1 MCLKLSVSIPIKR
14 RLLGK
19 TGNMEYMNANFTSI
33 RDLDSIDDR
42 ISELEACK
50 LKIDEAVK
58 AKVSN
63 DSRSSSNVST
73 QYEEKKNRRVEE
85 VLGELNLL
93 LTKPDDEALA
103 QVGTLIEDY
112 GNLAVLDNVSLLYK
126 RKQKLKLGMAFLQ
139 NARDLEAE
147 IESLAIEDIT
157 RVSQTKDRLQK
168 LAIGHEIIPVSIKV
182 IKQLSDALGDK
193 IATFKKKLEDEFR
206 NVLEEIKWL
215 APKFEKRSIPQAKM
229 ASIHTYM
236 SKLFELQ
243 SINSTPEY
251 PDTWWATDVL
261 LEPIVVRF
269 NYHFNTAN
277 KETNKL
283 SKPEWALNFI
293 ENFLSENLLYLK
305 LVIGDTIKPFSG
317 IIDYE
322 IINTLLNPVREKMFK
337 MIESINENIAKSQEG
352 QENREKSGRILSHL
366 IFELSSFDQRLR
378 NVYKFNPYVKDIA
391 ILPSKKWMGLT
402 GDILLHGDNENL
414 AAVNWLNFEF
424 ELATERFNT
433 EIIHSEK
440 AFKIDFDYQAS
451 QEPKTFHE
459 RLLKPTYSAYNLT
472 KLFNNLTSHHKT
484 LNIVKYQLKYVSN
497 IQLKLIELYY
507 DKLKQLLRN
516 FGDSF
521 NLKLVLNFIPG
532 GLGNDSSTNTDSNNT
547 KNGLKG
553 LEILTELY
561 CLTKFVNNNLEQW
574 SEELVFI
581 QLWNSYKSISNKTHS
596 FGLTIFDNSISDFLS
611 LLSKILS
618 NYEQFFR
625 KEIKASLKNYVNS
638 SQWDIGTNNNLEAS
652 SDLSL
657 LVNNLPIYM
666 SYLEKCLSDLDYYL
680 ITNKIVTLL
689 SVVLREF
696 IITNNQFS
704 ATGVKQFKVDF
715 EFIISQLKRSLLL
728 SLSLNDNSNI
738 NNKEYL
744 KVNESIE
751 FLLEI
756 DTQTAKLFKNHY
768 DKIPELRSKF
778 DGGLK
783 HLSNNEINDLV
794 FRIL

>member
-1 MCLKLSVSIPIKR
+1 
-14 RLLGK
+14 
-19 TGNMEYMNANFTSI
+19 MNANFTSI
-33 RDLDSIDDR
+33 RDLENIDDK
-42 ISELEACK
+42 ISELESLK
-50 LKIDEAVK
+50 LKINEAVR
-58 AKVSN
+58 AKVSD
-63 DSRSSSNVST
+63 DSRSGSIVST
-73 QYEEKKNRRVEE
+73 RYEEEKNKRVEE
-85 VLGELNLL
+85 VLEGLNLL

-103 QVGTLIEDY
+103 QIGELSEQY
-112 GNLAVLDNVSLLYK
+112 GNLAVFDNARQLYK
-126 RKQKLKLGMAFLQ
+126 RKLELKHGMAFLQ
-139 NARDLEAE
+139 KAKLLETE
-147 IESLAIEDIT
+147 IESLVIEDLSK
-157 RVSQTKDRLQK
+157 VLQAKDGLQS
-168 LAIGHEIIPVSIKV
+168 LASEHETIPINVKV
-182 IKQLSDALGDK
+182 VEQLSEALDK
-193 IATFKKKLEDEFR
+193 KIDDFRKNLEDEFK
-206 NVLEEIKWL
+206 NSLEEIKWL
-215 APKFEKRSIPQAKM
+215 APKFEKHPIPQAKV

-243 SINSTPEY
+243 AINNTPEY
-251 PDTWWATDVL
+251 PETWWAVDIL
-261 LEPIVVRF
+261 LEPIIVRF

-283 SKPEWALNFI
+283 SKPEWALSFI
-293 ENFLSENLLYLK
+293 ENFLSENMLYLK
-305 LVIGDTIKPFSG
+305 LAIGDTIKPFPR

-322 IINTLLNPVREKMFK
+322 IINTLLNPVREKMFN
-337 MIESINENIAKSQEG
+337 MIDSINENIAKLEEQK
-352 QENREKSGRILSHL
+352 ENREKSGRILSHL

-391 ILPSKKWMGLT
+391 IAPSKKWMGLT
-402 GDILLHGDNENL
+402 GDILLHGDNEDL
-414 AAVNWLNFEF
+414 AALNWLNFEF
-424 ELATERFNT
+424 ELATGRFNT
-433 EIIHSEK
+433 EIIQSEK

-451 QEPKTFHE
+451 QESKTFHE

-497 IQLKLIELYY
+497 IQLKLIDLYH
-507 DKLKQLLRN
+507 DKLKQLLRSFN
-516 FGDSF
+516 DSF

-532 GLGNDSSTNTDSNNT
+532 GLGNDNNTSADSNNT

-561 CLTKFVNNNLEQW
+561 CLTKFISNHLEQW

-581 QLWNSYKSISNKTHS
+581 QLWNSYKSISNKTHA
-596 FGLTIFDNSISDFLS
+596 FDLTIFDNSMSDFQT
-611 LLSKILS
+611 LLSKILN

-625 KEIKASLKNYVNS
+625 KEIKNSLKSYVNS
-638 SQWDIGTNNNLEAS
+638 SQWDISASNNLEAS

-680 ITNKIVTLL
+680 ITNMIVTLL
-689 SVVLREF
+689 CVVLREF

-704 ATGVKQFKVDF
+704 ATGIKQLKIDF
-715 EFIISQLKRSLLL
+715 EFIISQLKHSLLLLL
-728 SLSLNDNSNI
+728 SLNDYSNI
-738 NNKEYL
+738 NNTEYL

-751 FLLEI
+751 FLLKI
-756 DTQTAKLFKNHY
+756 DSQTAKLYKNHY

-778 DGGLK
+778 DGELK
-783 HLSNNEINDLV
+783 HLSNHEINDLV

>member
-85 VLGELNLL
+85 VLEELNLL

-352 QENREKSGRILSHL
+352 QENREKVV
-366 IFELSSFDQRLR
+366 E
-378 NVYKFNPYVKDIA
+378 
-391 ILPSKKWMGLT
+391 
-402 GDILLHGDNENL
+402 
-414 AAVNWLNFEF
+414 
-424 ELATERFNT
+424 
-433 EIIHSEK
+433 
-440 AFKIDFDYQAS
+440 
-451 QEPKTFHE
+451 
-459 RLLKPTYSAYNLT
+459 
-472 KLFNNLTSHHKT
+472 
-484 LNIVKYQLKYVSN
+484 
-497 IQLKLIELYY
+497 
-507 DKLKQLLRN
+507 
-516 FGDSF
+516 
-521 NLKLVLNFIPG
+521 
-532 GLGNDSSTNTDSNNT
+532 
-547 KNGLKG
+547 
-553 LEILTELY
+553 
-561 CLTKFVNNNLEQW
+561 
-574 SEELVFI
+574 
-581 QLWNSYKSISNKTHS
+581 SYHI
-596 FGLTIFDNSISDFLS
+596 
-611 LLSKILS
+611 
-618 NYEQFFR
+618 
-625 KEIKASLKNYVNS
+625 
-638 SQWDIGTNNNLEAS
+638 
-652 SDLSL
+652 
-657 LVNNLPIYM
+657 
-666 SYLEKCLSDLDYYL
+666 
-680 ITNKIVTLL
+680 
-689 SVVLREF
+689 
-696 IITNNQFS
+696 
-704 ATGVKQFKVDF
+704 
-715 EFIISQLKRSLLL
+715 
-728 SLSLNDNSNI
+728 
-738 NNKEYL
+738 
-744 KVNESIE
+744 
-751 FLLEI
+751 
-756 DTQTAKLFKNHY
+756 
-768 DKIPELRSKF
+768 
-778 DGGLK
+778 
-783 HLSNNEINDLV
+783 
-794 FRIL
+794 